1 MNICESNKM
10 LIIICIIIIG
20 YLIST
25 SFKLNLLYLLI
36 GLFCL
41 VIIISKIYC
50 RNVINNSDIYLK
62 ETFTDD
68 DAYINLLKQLY
79 PSCKHDN
86 NSLYET
92 YKNYTI
98 TYGELEYDGIQ
109 SIMEHLNQNFD
120 NFIDIGSGRGK
131 IPLYVA
137 GNPTISKS
145 LGIEIVTERHNDAV
159 ELKNKLNI
167 FKKQTDKV
175 ILINKDFFEVDL
187 LDYSSKPTLVW
198 ISNLCFPVELT
209 NNIINKLL
217 TVLISGSIICC
228 SKMYTLNSDKIKE
241 INRLKVKMSWDRNS
255 DIYIYKII

>member
-1 MNICESNKM
+1 MDLCKSNKI

-20 YLIST
+20 YLISKY
-25 SFKLNLLYLLI
+25 FKLNLLYLLI

-41 VIIISKIYC
+41 VIIIYKIYC
-50 RNVINNSDIYLK
+50 KNVNNTETFINDTDDYFKLLK
-62 ETFTDD
+62 E
-68 DAYINLLKQLY
+68 LY
-79 PSCKHDN
+79 PSCKHDGVLLYNKYDN
-86 NSLYET
+86 N
-92 YKNYTI
+92 TI

-109 SIMEHLNQNFD
+109 SLIKHLNQNFD

-131 IPLYVA
+131 LPLYVA
-137 GNPTISKS
+137 GLPNISKS
-145 LGIEIVTERHNDAV
+145 LGIEIVTERHNDAI
-159 ELKNKLNI
+159 ELKNKLNK

-198 ISNLCFPVELT
+198 ISNLCFPEELT

-217 TVLISGSIICC
+217 TVLISGSIISC
-228 SKMYTLNSDKIKE
+228 SRMYTLNSDKIKL
-241 INRLKVKMSWDRNS
+241 IDKLTVNMSWSQNS